1 MIKLPHRL
9 REFLKDC
16 VCAAEGHGRKE
27 AGAQDR
33 GRSNELRPHIGRTFR
48 RKLKGGQVL
57 TYRVLRVDDE
67 NVDHVVLESV
77 SKEAT
82 NDIKVPFMTVERYL
96 R

>member
-1 MIKLPHRL
+1 MTKTPPSAPRV
-9 REFLKDC
+9 LKNC

-33 GRSNELRPHIGRTFR
+33 GLRPHIGRTFR
-48 RKLKGGQVL
+48 RKGGQVL
-57 TYRVLRVDDE
+57 NYRVLRVDDE

>member
-1 MIKLPHRL
+1 LSK
-9 REFLKDC
+9 
-16 VCAAEGHGRKE
+16 
-27 AGAQDR
+27 
-33 GRSNELRPHIGRTFR
+33 SPHICRTFQ

-67 NVDHVVLESV
+67 NVDHVVLEPV

-82 NDIKVPFMTVERYL
+82 NEIKVPFMTVERYL